1 MEKLIERIAKAP
13 LGAKIGAVAAALI
26 LVTALNFFVFAI
38 PYGDSIR
45 DVDAKVKRIV
55 KEQEQLDRDF
65 IEKKSIAND
74 LNLYRRAKEILEQQL
89 EDALAELPAEKNIDE
104 LLVLFQDRAQK
115 AGLEIKTIVPEG
127 EKPEGFFARIPIPM
141 TVTGNFHEIATFF
154 DSLGR
159 LRRIVNVNDISL
171 EGPHEVKGKIVV
183 SAKFMLTTFM
193 FVDQG
198 AAAGKRKGGAK

>member
-13 LGAKIGAVAAALI
+13 LGAKVGAVAAALI

-38 PYGDSIR
+38 PYGDSIK
-45 DVDAKVKRIV
+45 DVDAKVKRIA

-127 EKPEGFFARIPIPM
+127 ERPEGFFARIPIPM

-159 LRRIVNVNDISL
+159 LRRIVNVNDITLDS
-171 EGPHEVKGKIVV
+171 PREVKGKIVV

-198 AAAGKRKGGAK
+198 AGKRKGVAK